1 MNKTEIK
8 RNWHLIDASDQ
19 YVGRLATRIAKI
31 LMGKDKPSF
40 TPHID
45 AGDFV
50 VVTNTGKLKISG
62 NKANQKMYFHF
73 SGYPGGLSKTP
84 YKDLFKRDS
93 REVLRLAVLG
103 MMAKNKLRDQK
114 IKRLKMFKDEKHP
127 YQDKFKVRQ

>member
-19 YVGRLATRIAKI
+19 YVGRLATRVARI
-31 LMGKDKPSF
+31 LMGKHKADF

-50 VVTNTGKLKISG
+50 VITNTDKLKISG
-62 NKANQKMYFHF
+62 DKANQKMYFHF
-73 SGYPGGLSKTP
+73 SGYPGGLSKTS

-93 REVLRLAVLG
+93 GEVLRRAVMG
-103 MMAKNKLRDQK
+103 MMSRNKLRDQK
-114 IKRLKMFKDEKHP
+114 IKRLKLFKNEKHP
-127 YQDKFKVRQ
+127 YQDKFKK

>member
-19 YVGRLATRIAKI
+19 YVGRLATRVARI
-31 LMGKDKPSF
+31 LMGKHKADF

-50 VVTNTGKLKISG
+50 VITNTDKLKISG
-62 NKANQKMYFHF
+62 DKANQKMYFHF
-73 SGYPGGLSKTP
+73 SGYPGGLSKTS

-93 REVLRLAVLG
+93 
-103 MMAKNKLRDQK
+103 
-114 IKRLKMFKDEKHP
+114 
-127 YQDKFKVRQ
+127 